1 MFNIIK
7 KKFTH
12 TRTIA
17 LSFAVII
24 LIGSVLLTL
33 PIASRNRTVT
43 PFINSLFTAVSS
55 TCVTGLSVYDTY
67 SHWSLF
73 GQLVIL
79 CMIQIG
85 GLGFMTI
92 IVMLSLLRKKGTSL
106 HERRLLMQSAGS
118 IEMYGINKLLK
129 SIFLLVHRTLH

>member
-1 MFNIIK
+1 M
-7 KKFTH
+7 
-12 TRTIA
+12 
-17 LSFAVII
+17 
-24 LIGSVLLTL
+24 
-33 PIASRNRTVT
+33 ASRDGKST
-43 PFINSLFTAVSS
+43 PFLDSLFTAVSS

-73 GQLVIL
+73 GQIVIL

-92 IVMLSLLRKKGTSL
+92 IAMLSLIMKGGMSL

-118 IEMYGINKLLK
+118 IEMNGINKLLK
-129 SIFLLVHRTLH
+129 IIFTGTFIPGGHELV